1 MIIKCQE
8 HYEKT
13 VKYAE
18 SIGDETLNK
27 CIERLK
33 QWEAN
38 SKTGMKL
45 NCTTILR
52 HIHSAFRR
60 WQKMG
65 KGGLSEG
72 CSIMETRIN
81 HLP

>member
-33 QWEAN
+33 QWEN
-38 SKTGMKL
+38 QL
-45 NCTTILR
+45 QR
-52 HIHSAFRR
+52 
-60 WQKMG
+60 QV
-65 KGGLSEG
+65 
-72 CSIMETRIN
+72 
-81 HLP
+81 

>member
-1 MIIKCQE
+1 MRIECQG

-33 QWEAN
+33 Q
-38 SKTGMKL
+38 
-45 NCTTILR
+45 
-52 HIHSAFRR
+52 
-60 WQKMG
+60 G
-65 KGGLSEG
+65 KPIPMAGAK
-72 CSIMETRIN
+72 
-81 HLP
+81 